1 MLERQLSEDRRA
13 NWMASLREP
22 GSARGGRCHMF
33 VYQWQYPF
41 SFLFLLIFSNKCYM
55 KNKDKDCSCTTMGLK
70 EAFISSLL
78 TLYYNICQAYTL
90 ISPYFATLAR
100 ITVKFSAGLQRHLAS
115 RFCCLARMC
124 FILLVH
130 HLFVNLYLQMDFMST
145 VVM

>member
-1 MLERQLSEDRRA
+1 MRTEGPTGWQACGSQDQQGEEDA
-13 NWMASLREP
+13 TCLCISGNT
-22 GSARGGRCHMF
+22 HF
-33 VYQWQYPF
+33 PF
-41 SFLFLLIFSNKCYM
+41 YFCYIIFSNKCYK